1 MKSIFDQV
9 VLESLKPVSIALTG
23 LYLIFAIG
31 HLWLPAPAKWVLGS
45 TALATS
51 LVLLGVH
58 IFLRHSLLPAAWAQ
72 PVGVGVGWLA
82 LLNSS
87 LHIYL
92 LPEVEYFTNI
102 VFCIIGVSLV
112 LLSVRWMAVFG
123 VSATVTTA
131 GLAWHSMPPSTW
143 FHLSFSVLTGLLLAV
158 VAHTIRIRTY
168 KKLQNVEMSLREAA
182 LRKREEE
189 RFRDLLEAAPDAILI
204 TDRRS
209 RILII
214 NEQTERT
221 FGYTREELLGRKLE
235 DLLPGGAVQ
244 DERAGVLGRPSQ
256 RGVRKDDSELPV
268 EIRVGKM
275 GGEDIGGTI
284 LIVRD
289 ISERVALQEQ
299 IHQAQKMEAL
309 GVLAGGIAHDFNNIL
324 AGIVAHSEIVSDDLA
339 EDAASRRNLNEVFQG
354 ADRAADLVSQIL
366 TFSRHQRK
374 EPAPLAIVPVVE
386 EALRLLR
393 AGLPSMVALR
403 VDIDRRAGR
412 VLGDPTE
419 IHQLVMNL
427 CTNAYQAIAP
437 ASGEIQVILGLEILS
452 AAEAKQINLLPG
464 PYVKLAV
471 SDTGPGISPA
481 LRDRIFDPFF
491 STRRE
496 EGGSGLGLAV
506 VHGIVSALG
515 GTIRVESQLGEGTR
529 FEVFVPQLDF
539 KAYSLT
545 VEKGT
550 VPRGNER
557 IVYVDDVVSLI
568 SASGELLRRWGYSVV
583 GLTSPVEAL
592 GVFREKPGEF
602 DLAILDVSMPEMSG
616 LDLARKMRELRSDL
630 PIILCT
636 GFIGDD
642 VVESARQQDLD
653 LIVKPFRPR
662 EFAKRIRQVLDGRNK
677 PSISA
682 RAAGGNGG
690 RGETS

>member
-9 VLESLKPVSIALTG
+9 VLDSLKPVSIALAG
-23 LYLIFAIG
+23 LYLLFSIG

-45 TALATS
+45 TALVTA
-51 LVLLGVH
+51 LVFLGIYFV
-58 IFLRHSLLPAAWAQ
+58 LRRSLLPAAWAQ
-72 PVGVGVGWLA
+72 PAGAGFGWLA
-82 LLNSS
+82 LINSS

-112 LLSVRWMAVFG
+112 MLSVRWMAVYTA
-123 VSATVTTA
+123 SVTMTAA
-131 GLAWHSMPPSTW
+131 GLAWHLMPPATW
-143 FHLSFSVLTGLLLAV
+143 FHLTFTVATALVLAAL
-158 VAHTIRIRTY
+158 AHTIRIRTY
-168 KKLQNVEMSLREAA
+168 TKLENVEMLLREAA

-189 RFRDLLEAAPDAILI
+189 RFRGLLEAAPDAILI
-204 TDRRS
+204 TDRQS

-214 NEQTERT
+214 NEQTEKT

-235 DLLPGGAVQ
+235 DLLPGGAVH
-244 DERAGVLGRPSQ
+244 DERAGVLGRPHQ
-256 RGVRKDDSELPV
+256 HGLREDGTEFPV
-268 EIRVGKM
+268 ELRVGKM
-275 GGEDIGGTI
+275 GGEDMGGTV

-324 AGIVAHSEIVSDDLA
+324 AGIVAHSEIIGDDLA
-339 EDAASRRNLNEVFQG
+339 EDAPSRGSLDEVFQG

-374 EPAPLAIVPVVE
+374 ERSPLAIVPVVE

-393 AGLPSMVALR
+393 AGLPSMVELR
-403 VDIDRRAGR
+403 VDIDPRAGR
-412 VLGDPTE
+412 ILGDATE
-419 IHQLVMNL
+419 VHQLVMNL

-437 ASGEIQVILGLEILS
+437 ASGEIELVLGPEILS
-452 AAEAKQINLLPG
+452 AAEAKQVNVLPG
-464 PYVKLAV
+464 PYVKLTV
-471 SDTGPGISPA
+471 SDTGAGIEPES
-481 LRDRIFDPFF
+481 RDRIFDPFF

-515 GTIRVESQLGEGTR
+515 GTVRVESQLGEGTR

-545 VEKGT
+545 VEKEPI
-550 VPRGNER
+550 PRGNER
-557 IVYVDDVVSLI
+557 IVYVDDEVSLI
-568 SASGELLRRWGYSVV
+568 EASGELLRRWGYSVV

-592 GVFREKPGEF
+592 KAFREKPGEF
-602 DLAILDVSMPEMSG
+602 DLAILDVSMPEMNG
-616 LDLARKMRELRSDL
+616 LDLARKMRDLRSDL

-642 VVESARQQDLD
+642 VVESARRQGLE
-653 LIVKPFRPR
+653 LIVKPFRPG
-662 EFAKRIRQVLDGRNK
+662 EFARHIRRVLDGRNK
-677 PSISA
+677 RLISA
-682 RAAGGNGG
+682 GA
-690 RGETS
+690 